1 MANLSILACFA
12 MLVVYTAAMKFTAN
26 DGTLSCS
33 ADGMNIKLNAAKFNK
48 HGRSFTFGFKD
59 SDDASCSSTENTA
72 DEVILSADFTQCGM
86 VQKVEDGA
94 IKYSQTL
101 YVTYGMNPASALVYR
116 EETITFYVE
125 CVQSTNVA
133 AGLDGD
139 YVNVTS
145 LEEQT
150 VSQSDNS
157 EFDIKLYRTTDGSF
171 SSPDASSELRL
182 GDQMYF
188 KLEMNTIRD
197 DLKVSPKTCYATS
210 TKDSSVK
217 YYLVEDGCPNR
228 ADGTVKVTESDNLK
242 VFEWENQAFKF
253 VGASDA
259 VYVTCEVTVCENG
272 NTAPECERCSYQQ
285 RRKRRAV
292 ANGYRSMNTKVYSSV
307 YRMV

>member
-1 MANLSILACFA
+1 
-12 MLVVYTAAMKFTAN
+12 
-26 DGTLSCS
+26 
-33 ADGMNIKLNAAKFNK
+33 
-48 HGRSFTFGFKD
+48 
-59 SDDASCSSTENTA
+59 
-72 DEVILSADFTQCGM
+72 
-86 VQKVEDGA
+86 
-94 IKYSQTL
+94 L
-101 YVTYGMNPASALVYR
+101 YITYGANPASALVYR
-116 EETITFYVE
+116 QERITFEVE
-125 CVQSTNVA
+125 CVQSTSVA
-133 AGLDGD
+133 ASLDGD

-157 EFDIKLYRTTDGSF
+157 EFDIKLYRTTDGTF

-188 KLEMNTIRD
+188 KLEMNTVRD

-210 TKDSSVK
+210 TKDSSMK

-228 ADGTVKVTESDNLK
+228 ADGTVKVTETEDMK

-292 ANGYRSMNTKVYSSV
+292 ANGYRSMNTKVYSTV